1 MNILIL
7 GDIMGKSGREVLKK
21 NLKNLIE
28 KNKIE
33 FVVANGENAADD
45 GRGLTKEI
53 VNELFSLGIDVI
65 TSGNHVWDKKEIIE
79 LVEKN
84 NKVLRPANFVEGSPG
99 KGFGIYLSK
108 MQKYKIGVINL
119 IGNVFMKKSDDVFKV
134 ASDLKNKLKLKK
146 DVDFLIIDFHGE
158 ITSEKM
164 AIGHF
169 FDGASTVV
177 VGTHTHIPT
186 ADTRILKKG
195 TAYQTDIGMC
205 GDYDSV
211 IGMNK
216 ENSIKKFLKDKNA
229 INHFPANGEASLSG
243 ILIEANLNNG
253 LAQKVK
259 RIIIGG
265 SLIWFYGWA
274 FSLGWNKT

>member
-7 GDIMGKSGREVLKK
+7 GDIMGRSGREVLKK
-21 NLKNLIE
+21 NLNDLIE
-28 KNKIE
+28 ENKID

-45 GRGLTKEI
+45 GKGITQEI
-53 VNELFSLGIDVI
+53 ANELLSSGIDVI

-84 NKVLRPANFVEGSPG
+84 NKVLRPANFAEGSPG
-99 KGFGIYLSK
+99 KGFGIYFSK
-108 MQKYKIGVINL
+108 KHKYKIGVINL
-119 IGNVFMKKSDDVFKV
+119 IGNVFMRKSNDAFKV
-134 ASDLKNKLKLKK
+134 ASDLKNKIKLKK

-169 FDGASTVV
+169 FDGVSTAV

-186 ADTRILKKG
+186 ADTRILKNG
-195 TAYQTDIGMC
+195 TAFQTDIGMC

-216 ENSIKKFLKDKNA
+216 ENSIKRFLKDKNA
-229 INHFPANGEASLSG
+229 INNFPANGEASISG

-253 LAQKVK
+253 LAQKVR
-259 RIIIGG
+259 RIIKGG
-265 SLIWFYGWA
+265 SLV
-274 FSLGWNKT
+274 